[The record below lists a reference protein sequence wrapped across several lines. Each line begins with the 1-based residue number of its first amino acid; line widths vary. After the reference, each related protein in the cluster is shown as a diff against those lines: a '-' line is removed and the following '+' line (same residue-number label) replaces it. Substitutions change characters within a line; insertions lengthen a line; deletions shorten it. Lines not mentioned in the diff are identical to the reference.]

1 MLRDFFLCVWYLY
14 QVPIKMA
21 GLFTAARHRPDNP
34 GMNPEIPEIPDSK
47 GVAKK
52 FYFLCFL
59 FLTVLY
65 V

>member
-1 MLRDFFLCVWYLY
+1 
-14 QVPIKMA
+14 MA